1 MPQFIQAIAQVIPL
15 THFLPAFRILIIE
28 NGTFDLTY
36 PYIVNMTII
45 ALVGF
50 MLSFIALH
58 LKKQKV
64 LKELLVTDKDSMQ
77 ELNIN
82 EIQVIE
88 EGDEIQEIKNEDSD
102 FIEESKKIE

>member
-1 MPQFIQAIAQVIPL
+1 
-15 THFLPAFRILIIE
+15 
-28 NGTFDLTY
+28 
-36 PYIVNMTII
+36 
-45 ALVGF
+45 